1 MRSKF
6 MRIMT
11 AALAA
16 LMLIMTMLPLSA
28 FAATEVTMDLGKAE
42 ISQEHTLTD
51 ADGNAFTA
59 AYGLQVKDNPYGYEL
74 RPYLRKMHDYVAKS
88 PTAPADK
95 NAWVYG
101 KDYVYC
107 FCIENGIPL
116 PDEKNY
122 SGSSNPT
129 HGNKYELLSENQKSL
144 LSLALA
150 YGYTN
155 RTDLQTSKDANA
167 CYSAT
172 QLIIWQIT
180 FGFRT
185 SPTELND
192 KTYPA
197 DGYTGTMTE
206 QYTRNKYLKDYYDR
220 ILSDMATHYIRPSF
234 TSNTPAAAKTYE
246 MEYRDGRYTVTLTD
260 TNNVLSKYSVTTNG
274 GVSVSVSGNRLT
286 VSSAEPLNDAVTVKL
301 NRRMPSTTHTTGF
314 LIWSVPGKENA
325 NQDMVS
331 GVPADNDPVPSYLK
345 TSAAAGS
352 VKIVKTSED
361 GVVDGVRF
369 TVAGNEINQTVTT
382 QNGGVIQID
391 NLRPGTYTVT
401 ELPDD
406 KYETQAAQTVTIV
419 SGKTSTVT
427 FNNTLR
433 RGDLKVTKTAEDG
446 LVEGVKFHLYGTS
459 YCGLPVDEYAVTNA
473 TGVAVFDDVLI
484 GTGYTLEE
492 VGTPD
497 RYIVPDNQTAV
508 IEWNKVTN
516 KSFDNELKRGDLKV
530 TKTAEDGLNEGLKFH
545 LYGTSYSGIPVD
557 EYAVTDASGVA
568 SFNDILIGTGYTLE
582 EVDTPIRYV
591 VPDDQTA
598 AIEWNKVTGKSFDN
612 VLKKWNLTVTK
623 QDVETGSAQGD
634 ANLAGAKYGIYK
646 GDELIDTYVT
656 DADGKFTT
664 KYYVCGTDW
673 AIRELDSS
681 EGYLVTPGNEQIGV
695 SPKNYTAEYNSEA
708 MTQYE
713 QVKKGNI
720 AIIKHTDDGET
731 QIETPEAG
739 AEFAVYLKSAGSY
752 DNAKDS
758 ERDYLICDENGF
770 AQTKDLPYG
779 RYTVQQIKGWEGR
792 ELLKPF
798 DVFVSENGET
808 YRYLINNA
816 NFYSY
821 VKVVKIDSTTGNTI
835 PCSGI
840 GFHIYDPSGNQIQM
854 TFTYPTVTTI
864 DTFYTDGD
872 GMLITPEKLE
882 YGRGYSLVEVS
893 APYGYVLNS
902 DPVYFDITEENS
914 SEENAVTVVVVTKEN
929 APQMGVITVEKTG
942 EYLASVIDTKDS
954 KRLVYEVGGLAGAEY
969 TVTAAEDIYT
979 LDGTLRYSKDEVV
992 AVLVTKEDGK
1002 AVTEPLFLGRFHVVE
1017 TKAPYGMLLNPTV
1030 QTVELTYAGQEVEI
1044 TETSTGFYNE
1054 RQKVEIDLY
1063 KVMEQNSVFGI
1074 GNNGEI
1080 TSVNFG
1086 LFAAEEIVAAD
1097 GSSIPAGWVLEVVAC
1112 DENEHAAFTTD
1123 LPVGAKTYVKEI
1135 STDSHYILSDK
1146 EYPVVFEY
1154 AGQEVAT
1161 VHITV
1166 NDGKDIP
1173 NELIY
1178 GTIKGYKV
1186 NRETGDKISGALF
1199 GLFRADETSFT
1210 ENNAFLTAES
1220 GEDGVFTFE
1229 NVVYGSYTVR
1239 ELRPAAGYLENET
1252 VYAVTVNKEGDVVEI
1267 TVVNDLIPEIGT
1279 TAAIDDEKEV
1289 CATEVFTL
1297 TDTVEYKHLV
1307 PGKEYTVKGILMDKA
1322 TGEPFLQNGE
1332 QITSEVTFVPEAPS
1346 GSVEVLFTFDAKLIK
1361 TDTSIVVFE
1370 SLYSD
1375 GKELTVHANIEDE
1388 DQTVTVVVPEIK
1400 TEASAD
1406 GKKETTIGGEI
1417 TIEDSV
1423 SYHNLTPGKEY
1434 VVKGTL
1440 MNKATGK
1447 PVTVNDEPVTA
1458 EAAFTPESRDGEV
1471 KVSFTFNSYV
1481 ITETTDVVV
1490 FESLYRED
1498 VEIAVHANIE
1508 DEGQSVKV
1516 YVPEIKTTASI
1527 DGKKEITTA
1536 GKVTIEDVVSY
1547 TNLIPGTEYTIR
1559 GTLMNKATGEVFTV
1573 NGETITAEVKFT
1585 PENRNGEVKVTFTF
1599 DAHDLTTSTKVVVFE
1614 SLYREDVEITTH
1626 KDIEDKDQTVTITP
1640 PPDVPQTGDN
1650 SNLGVWIGL
1659 GGVALGG
1666 AIACIIMY
1674 FKKKK
1679 DDGEK

>member
-1 MRSKF
+1 MKAIFKSKST
-6 MRIMT
+6 RV
-11 AALAA
+11 
-16 LMLIMTMLPLSA
+16 LSA
-28 FAATEVTMDLGKAE
+28 FLAVLMILAMLPSTVFAWSVEEGTKCTSTYGDKYLG
-42 ISQEHTLTD
+42 S
-51 ADGNAFTA
+51 DGDYFYSKPTTTVIFYNDDGSF
-59 AYGLQVKDNPYGYEL
+59 YVKTYSSGSARHKYMLIDSSGNQ
-74 RPYLRKMHDYVAKS
+74 H
-88 PTAPADK
+88 
-95 NAWVYG
+95 
-101 KDYVYC
+101 YVYC
-107 FCIENGIPL
+107 IESGAIF
-116 PDEKNY
+116 NY
-122 SGSSNPT
+122 SDTYNSTSGKNS
-129 HGNKYELLSENQKSL
+129 KYFQNLPITAQYGIMM
-144 LSLALA
+144 ALM
-150 YGYTN
+150 YGYHEGMTTPVAGTN
-155 RTDLQTSKDANA
+155 NDDFA
-167 CYSAT
+167 YAT
-172 QLIIWQIT
+172 QCIIWEYQQQL
-180 FGFRT
+180 RT
-185 SPTELND
+185 SPTAISDNNGISAD
-192 KTYPA
+192 MYNHTITGRPA
-197 DGYTGTMTE
+197 EKCYNWILE
-206 QYTRNKYLKDYYDR
+206 QMSK
-220 ILSDMATHYIRPSF
+220 HYVVPSF
-234 TSNTPAAAKTYE
+234 SSRSQSSAQTYTLKYDAAKDNYSI
-246 MEYRDGRYTVTLTD
+246 TLTD
-260 TNNVLSKYSVTTNG
+260 TNNTLADINFSASGITVTH
-274 GVSVSVSGNRLT
+274 SGNQYT
-286 VSSAEPLNDAVTVKL
+286 FTSKNMISNAVMISAQKKTNLGMGKMFIWGCPGKQTMASGAEDPVFFYFKL
-301 NRRMPSTTHTTGF
+301 NTET
-314 LIWSVPGKENA
+314 K
-325 NQDMVS
+325 
-331 GVPADNDPVPSYLK
+331 GV
-345 TSAAAGS
+345 GH
-352 VKIVKTSED
+352 IVKTSED
-361 GVVDGVRF
+361 GKVEGVKF
-369 TVAGNEINQTVTT
+369 NISGNGIDETVTT
-382 QNGGVIQID
+382 GKNGTVD
-391 NLRPGTYTVT
+391 LDLLPGTYTVT

-433 RGDLKVTKTAEDG
+433 RGALKVTKTAEDG
-446 LVEGVKFHLYGTS
+446 LAEGVRFHLYGTS
-459 YCGLPVDEYAVTNA
+459 YCGLPVDEYAVT
-473 TGVAVFDDVLI
+473 
-484 GTGYTLEE
+484 
-492 VGTPD
+492 
-497 RYIVPDNQTAV
+497 
-508 IEWNKVTN
+508 
-516 KSFDNELKRGDLKV
+516 
-530 TKTAEDGLNEGLKFH
+530 
-545 LYGTSYSGIPVD
+545 
-557 EYAVTDASGVA
+557 DASGVA
-568 SFNDILIGTGYTLE
+568 TFKDVLIGIGYTLE

-598 AIEWNKVTGKSFDN
+598 AIEWNKETNKSFDN

-623 QDVETGSAQGD
+623 KDVETGSSQGD

-673 AIRELDSS
+673 SIRELDSS
-681 EGYLVTPGNEQIGV
+681 EGYLVTSGNEQIGV
-695 SPKNYTAEYNSEA
+695 SPKNYTAEFNSEA

-731 QIETPEAG
+731 QIETPEVG

-779 RYTVQQIKGWEGR
+779 RYTVQQVKGWEGR

-882 YGRGYSLVEVS
+882 YGKGYSLVEVS

-914 SEENAVTVVVVTKEN
+914 TVENAVAVVVVTKEN

-954 KRLVYEVGGLAGAEY
+954 KRLVYEVGSLAGAEY

-1017 TKAPYGMLLNPTV
+1017 TKAPYGMILNPTV

-1054 RQKVEIDLY
+1054 RQKVEIDLN

-1252 VYAVTVNKEGDVVEI
+1252 VYAVTVDKDGDVVEI

-1279 TAAIDDEKEV
+1279 TATINDEKEV

-1307 PGKEYTVKGILMDKA
+1307 PGKEYTLKGILMDKA

-1346 GSVEVLFTFDAKLIK
+1346 GSVEVLFTFDAKRIK

-1375 GKELTVHANIEDE
+1375 SKELTVHADIEDE
-1388 DQTVTVVVPEIK
+1388 AQTVTVIVPEIK
-1400 TEASAD
+1400 TEASTD

-1417 TIEDSV
+1417 TIEDIV

-1440 MNKATGK
+1440 MNKTTGK

-1458 EAAFTPESRDGEV
+1458 ETAFTPEARDGEV
-1471 KVSFTFNSYV
+1471 KVTFTFNSYV

-1490 FESLYRED
+1490 FESLYREEI
-1498 VEIAVHANIE
+1498 EIAVHADIE

-1527 DGKKEITTA
+1527 NGKKEITTA

-1585 PENRNGEVKVTFTF
+1585 PESRNGEVKVTFTF
-1599 DAHDLTTSTKVVVFE
+1599 DAHDFTTSTKLVVFE

-1650 SNLGVWIGL
+1650 SKLGIWIGL
-1659 GGVALGG
+1659 GGIALGG
-1666 AIACIIMY
+1666 AVACIVLY
-1674 FKKKK
+1674 FKKKEE
-1679 DDGEK
+1679 DEK